1 MLDSADDRD
10 ESLPSEGFDYGDVG
24 PEVPSV
30 ETPDLDESPAL
41 EDVDVDPETASLFW
55 RLVLVFD
62 VALFA
67 LVAGPV
73 LWYVAGRKRIGVQVT
88 VLGVVAFAYGVY
100 RLRTRE
106 TGRDDGGSGG
116 SGGETDGRPARDE

>member
-1 MLDSADDRD
+1 VLDDDD
-10 ESLPSEGFDYGDVG
+10 ESLPPEGFDHGAVGPDVPSVDG
-24 PEVPSV
+24 PEV
-30 ETPDLDESPAL
+30 ETTDLDE
-41 EDVDVDPETASLFW
+41 VDPDPETARLFW

-73 LWYVAGRKRIGVQVT
+73 LWYFEGRRALGLQVAA
-88 VLGVVAFAYGVY
+88 LGVVTFTYGVY

-106 TGRDDGGSGG
+106 TGGDQ
-116 SGGETDGRPARDE
+116 